1 MKKVFFILIA
11 IIFAISVFFAYK
23 KFFPEPTIKVLETAK
38 VERGNIR
45 AVLVATGIIKPRVGA
60 VVRIG
65 TRATGTITEMKV
77 RVGDR
82 VKKGQLIAI
91 IDDREIR
98 QAIEHQKSALLSAQ
112 NSLLQIELTYPK
124 RIREAMANYEYAKIS
139 YEREKELFAHEF
151 TTKDA
156 VDRAK
161 SQFEALEANIKGLQ
175 NEYKTQLKIA
185 RANIKSHEALLRQQE
200 IRLTYTKIYAPINGV
215 VSDITTQEGET
226 IVAGLQVANL
236 VTVLDPESLEVWI
249 YIDETDIG
257 RVRAGQIVEYSVD
270 TFPQKIFHGTID
282 NIYPQPV
289 VKDNIVYYLAIVK
302 IPRHDAKFLMPE
314 MTAHTRITFDER
326 KDILTAP
333 NAAIR
338 FERGKQVAYRVLG
351 PDNVQKVELKI
362 GIRGED
368 MTEIVTG
375 LNEGDEVAT
384 KLILPAPQARNR

>member
-1 MKKVFFILIA
+1 VKKVLIIVVALILA
-11 IIFAISVFFAYK
+11 AGGFFAYK
-23 KFFPEPTIKVLETAK
+23 KFFPEPSIKVLETAR
-38 VERGNIR
+38 VEKGNIR
-45 AVLVATGIIKPRVGA
+45 GVLVATGIIKPRVGA

-65 TRATGTITEMKV
+65 TRATGTITEIRV

-82 VKKGQLIAI
+82 VKRGQLIAI

-98 QAIEHQKSALLSAQ
+98 QAIKQQKAALLSTQ
-112 NSLLQIELTYPK
+112 GSLLQIELTYPK
-124 RIREAMANYEYAKIS
+124 RIREAKANYEYAKIS
-139 YEREKELFAHEF
+139 YEREIKLFAHEF

-161 SQFEALEANIKGLQ
+161 SQFKALEANLKRLQ

-185 RANIKSHEALLRQQE
+185 RANIESHEALLRQHE
-200 IRLTYTKIYAPINGV
+200 IRLTYTKIYTPIDGV
-215 VSDITTQEGET
+215 VSDITAQEGET
-226 IVAGLQVANL
+226 IVAGLQAANL
-236 VTVLDPESLEVWI
+236 VTVLNPESLEMRI

-257 RVRAGQIVEYSVD
+257 RVRTGQIVEYYVD
-270 TFPQKIFHGTID
+270 TFPQKTFHGSID

-302 IPRHDAKFLMPE
+302 ILRHDAKFLMPE
-314 MTAHTRITFDER
+314 MTAHVRIIFDER
-326 KDILTAP
+326 SNILAVP

-338 FERGKQVAYRVLG
+338 FERGRQVAYRVLG

-368 MTEIVTG
+368 MTEIVDG

-384 KLILPAPQARNR
+384 KLILPVPAIGNR

>member
-1 MKKVFFILIA
+1 MKKILFILIA
-11 IIFAISVFFAYK
+11 VIFVLSGFFAYK
-23 KFFPEPTIKVLETAK
+23 KFFPEPAIKVLETAK
-38 VERGNIR
+38 VEKGNIR
-45 AVLVATGIIKPRVGA
+45 GVLVATGIIKPRVGS

-65 TRATGTITEMKV
+65 TRATGTITEMKA

-82 VKKGQLIAI
+82 VKKGQLIAL

-98 QAIEHQKSALLSAQ
+98 QVIQQQKAVLLSAQ
-112 NSLLQIELTYPK
+112 NSLLQIELTYPD
-124 RIREAMANYEYAKIS
+124 RIREARANYEYAKIS
-139 YEREKELFAHEF
+139 YEREIELFAHGY

-161 SQFEALEANIKGLQ
+161 SQFEALEANIKRLQ
-175 NEYKTQLKIA
+175 DEYKTQLKIA
-185 RANIKSHEALLRQQE
+185 RANIESHEALLRQHE

-215 VSDITTQEGET
+215 VSDITAQEGET

-236 VTVLDPESLEVWI
+236 VTVLDPESLEMWI

-257 RVRAGQIVEYSVD
+257 RVKPGQIVEYYVD
-270 TFPQKIFHGTID
+270 TFPQKTFPGTID

-314 MTAHTRITFDER
+314 MTAHVRIIFDER
-326 KDILTAP
+326 SNILTVP

-338 FERGKQVAYRVLG
+338 FERGKQIAYRVLG

-362 GIRGED
+362 GIRGEG
-368 MTEIVTG
+368 MTEIIAG

-384 KLILPAPQARNR
+384 KLILPAPKARSR